1 MFNIKETGDT
11 GDRMMQGLPYGQGG
25 AVTGASSLDT
35 FSSPDVSQ
43 DPNHFGTLTD
53 KSKITANAKDSM
65 EKISP
70 FGPYT
75 GQSPQDFV
83 KDVNNIKYKV
93 TPDEV
98 ITGIDYEMKKLVL
111 KDKQVAKQ
119 NVVNNLKKDPQYYS
133 KLHMLSITDEE
144 PKTNEEPKEQPIDYR
159 TPQEKAIA
167 EIMRNLRQDK
177 INRRNWS

>member
-1 MFNIKETGDT
+1 MSRIQELGDI
-11 GDRMMQGLPYGQGG
+11 GDRMMQGLPFTQGG
-25 AVTGASSLDT
+25 AVSGASDVST
-35 FSSPDVSQ
+35 FTSPDVSQ

-53 KSKITANAKDSM
+53 KSNITAGAKDSM

-75 GQSPQDFV
+75 GQNPRDYV
-83 KDVNNIKYKV
+83 GDVEKIKYKV

-98 ITGIDYEMKKLVL
+98 IMGIDYEMKKLVL

-133 KLHMLSITDEE
+133 KLRMLGVDEE
-144 PKTNEEPKEQPIDYR
+144 NESDKPQDFR

-167 EIMRNLRQDK
+167 EIMQKMHKDK
-177 INRRNWS
+177 LNRRNWS

>member
-1 MFNIKETGDT
+1 MHMSKLQELGDT

-25 AVTGASSLDT
+25 AITGASSFDT

-43 DPNHFGTLTD
+43 DPSKFGTLMD
-53 KSKITANAKDSM
+53 KSKLTATNNQSM
-65 EKISP
+65 QVIAP
-70 FGPYT
+70 FGPYNSEDPKT
-75 GQSPQDFV
+75 FDT
-83 KDVNNIKYKV
+83 DVEKIKYKV

-98 ITGIDYEMKKLVL
+98 LTGIDYEMKKLVL

-133 KLHMLSITDEE
+133 KLRMLGINDEDMG
-144 PKTNEEPKEQPIDYR
+144 KNDHR
-159 TPQEKAIA
+159 TPQEKAIS
-167 EIMRNLRQDK
+167 EIMKELYQKK

>member
-1 MFNIKETGDT
+1 MSKLQELGDM

-25 AVTGASSLDT
+25 AITGASNIDT

-53 KSKITANAKDSM
+53 KSKITATDKQSM
-65 EKISP
+65 RSIAP

-75 GQSPQDFV
+75 GQDPKDFDR
-83 KDVNNIKYKV
+83 DVQSIKYKV

-98 ITGIDYEMKKLVL
+98 LTGIDYEMKKMVL

-119 NVVNNLKKDPQYYS
+119 NVVSNLKKDPQYYS
-133 KLHMLSITDEE
+133 KLKMLNIDENI
-144 PKTNEEPKEQPIDYR
+144 KTETHDYR
-159 TPQEKAIA
+159 TSQEKAIS
-167 EIMRNLRQDK
+167 EIINDMIKHKL
-177 INRRNWS
+177 NRRNWS